1 MGSDGCVFRTPCF
14 YVVTRNSQV
23 SQQRRD
29 PGTPCFYV
37 VTQIPR
43 SRNSGETWGTLCFYS
58 GKSTA
63 GSNQQADERELQ
75 LLVACLGFG
84 EPASAEFFFGDTGEI
99 RFDVENGSAIEHID
113 ATDVENGAFAAE

>member
-1 MGSDGCVFRTPCF
+1 MGSDGCFFRTPCF

-43 SRNSGETWGTLCFYS
+43 SRNSGETWGTLCS
-58 GKSTA
+58 IPE
-63 GSNQQADERELQ
+63 NQQQDPTSKQTNESCSYWWR
-75 LLVACLGFG
+75 
-84 EPASAEFFFGDTGEI
+84 ASAWASQPRRSFSSGILE
-99 RFDVENGSAIEHID
+99 R
-113 ATDVENGAFAAE
+113 

>member
-43 SRNSGETWGTLCFYS
+43 SRNSGETWGTPCFYVVTKFP
-58 GKSTA
+58 GLATA
-63 GSNQQADERELQ
+63 ARPGAPCVLFRKINSRIQ
-75 LLVACLGFG
+75 
-84 EPASAEFFFGDTGEI
+84 PASRRTRAAATGGVP
-99 RFDVENGSAIEHID
+99 RLGRASLGGVFLRGYWRDKV
-113 ATDVENGAFAAE
+113 

>member
-29 PGTPCFYV
+29 LGHPV
-37 VTQIPR
+37 
-43 SRNSGETWGTLCFYS
+43 FYS